1 MLFADY
7 RILERDPTELLL
19 RAEQRTDARRRAHR
33 ADLGHLSYGH
43 IVQLEFQA
51 AEKRVASRSDLDNLP
66 GRLGCGLLVRA
77 GRERD
82 DVDCDGTDHEQRD
95 DSERRLLA
103 QVAHALRRRA
113 FADDFRVLALL
124 LALAV
129 TLTLARFGELGLVA
143 LDLVQVEIFVLDLDL
158 GELGLLGRIRFFGFF
173 LALFGFAFLAFL
185 FFARLAL
192 GFGLRALGLLPRAL
206 FLLAPALLLVRLA
219 ARLFLLALAALVLLP
234 VGFRL
239 RLAVG
244 FFLRLALFFLALR
257 KRIQVGEQGVDRG
270 AFRGGR
276 RRLRCGRDNRFRFG
290 RRHSCFDL
298 LARAF
303 LSFAL

>member
-1 MLFADY
+1 H
-7 RILERDPTELLL
+7 T
-19 RAEQRTDARRRAHR
+19 
-33 ADLGHLSYGH
+33 LG
-43 IVQLEFQA
+43 
-51 AEKRVASRSDLDNLP
+51 
-66 GRLGCGLLVRA
+66 
-77 GRERD
+77 
-82 DVDCDGTDHEQRD
+82 
-95 DSERRLLA
+95 
-103 QVAHALRRRA
+103 RRA

-124 LALAV
+124 LAFAV
-129 TLTLARFGELGLVA
+129 ALTLARFGELGLVA
-143 LDLVQVEIFVLDLDL
+143 LDLVQVEIFVLDLDR
-158 GELGLLGRIRFFGFF
+158 GDLGLLGRIRFLGFF

-185 FFARLAL
+185 FFARLAF
-192 GFGLRALGLLPRAL
+192 GFGLRALGFLPRAL
-206 FLLAPALLLVRLA
+206 FLLAPAPLLVRLA

-257 KRIQVGEQGVDRG
+257 KRIQVREQGVDRG

-276 RRLRCGRDNRFRFG
+276 GRLRCGRHDRLRFG

-303 LSFAL
+303 LSFALQALVVVTLAGVALGILARAALALLLRSALGVLLRLAFGVELLAKVVGFAPRLFLGLAARLVRARALRVRDTVRLFLRLA